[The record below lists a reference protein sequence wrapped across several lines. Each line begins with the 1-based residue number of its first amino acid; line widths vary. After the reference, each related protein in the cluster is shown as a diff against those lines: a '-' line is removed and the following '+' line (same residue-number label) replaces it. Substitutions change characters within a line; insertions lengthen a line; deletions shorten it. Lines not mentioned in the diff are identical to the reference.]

1 MHEIR
6 KVPGIGRF
14 LLIASRKLLYIIRLH
29 YNMEDN
35 MEGHIRHDQEI
46 CRFMA
51 DDYVSRIMHATYG
64 RALNV
69 QQISAF
75 CDIPI
80 AFAYRRVREMAETG
94 LLICINE
101 MAGQPG
107 EKEKLYQCAVNRI
120 QYIFDKGSVTC
131 LMCLEIDPIVFQMT
145 DEH

>member
-1 MHEIR
+1 
-6 KVPGIGRF
+6 
-14 LLIASRKLLYIIRLH
+14 
-29 YNMEDN
+29 MEW
-35 MEGHIRHDQEI
+35 HIRHEQEI

-69 QQISAF
+69 HQICSI

-94 LLICINE
+94 LLTCVNDTT
-101 MAGQPG
+101 GLLG

-120 QYIFDKGSVTC
+120 QYIFEKGSVTC
-131 LMCLEIDPIVFQMT
+131 LICLET
-145 DEH
+145 DLIGLNSDDRQ